1 MGSAGYRR
9 APLVGFGWR
18 LLKLP
23 GTGKFYGRRR
33 GLRVRGFGNL
43 SLVARGWLWG
53 RRVELSQRRAQRIT
67 GYLARHNMNPEQFAA
82 KVGVHATTIYRLLA
96 GVTIPKRKNLKAIL
110 AATDG
115 EVSINELM
123 RRLFVEAKECWAR

>member
-33 GLRVRGFGNL
+33 GLRV
-43 SLVARGWLWG
+43 RGWLWG